1 MSLQA
6 YAYVHVAAFKLSRKP
21 RCVLDA
27 VSTLSFCA
35 LDAISSYL
43 ENTTINHLNYCWQT
57 SKRFWLA
64 AHFLSISNTQVGRN
78 TKEQKLQ
85 KDVRLCGSVVWWKW
99 QEMSSL
105 LGWKVQH
112 GICSSWFCVKCH
124 MHLFINSN
132 SLDLCILII
141 HTWRRVWEK
150 RMLGAE
156 MFIYLQNRSTIFAVH
171 VQGASIC
178 ICSFIAHYIGLR
190 IWPKSHIPI
199 KTSIVPITI

>member
-6 YAYVHVAAFKLSRKP
+6 YAYVHVAHAAFKLSRKP
-21 RCVLDA
+21 RCLLDA

-85 KDVRLCGSVVWWKW
+85 KDVHLCGSVCDESDKKCLQFWAERFNMASVPADF
-99 QEMSSL
+99 L
-105 LGWKVQH
+105 LNVT
-112 GICSSWFCVKCH
+112 CTVY
-124 MHLFINSN
+124 NSN
-132 SLDLCILII
+132 SLDLCMLII
-141 HTWRRVWEK
+141 HTWRCAWHK

-178 ICSFIAHYIGLR
+178 IC
-190 IWPKSHIPI
+190 
-199 KTSIVPITI
+199 

>member
-1 MSLQA
+1 MSLRA
-6 YAYVHVAAFKLSRKP
+6 YAYVHVAHAAFKLSRKP
-21 RCVLDA
+21 RSLLDA

-85 KDVRLCGSVVWWKW
+85 KDVHLCDCGGLKVTRNVFTFRLKGSTW
-99 QEMSSL
+99 
-105 LGWKVQH
+105 
-112 GICSSWFCVKCH
+112 
-124 MHLFINSN
+124 HLFLLIFCQMSHASVYNSN
-132 SLDLCILII
+132 SLDLCMLII
-141 HTWRRVWEK
+141 HTWRCVWDK

-156 MFIYLQNRSTIFAVH
+156 TGQRSLLFMFRVLVYVYANV
-171 VQGASIC
+171 
-178 ICSFIAHYIGLR
+178 
-190 IWPKSHIPI
+190 
-199 KTSIVPITI
+199 